1 MGLKLSSV
9 CSTLSSSSV
18 YPAGNGVRP
27 THYPNAEQFER
38 LRATNRL
45 RTPPQGDLPERKA
58 SQYERAYSEVE
69 NTLAIIAEIQDERT
83 NEDGEITEPLS
94 LTQVRTI
101 LEVGTP
107 LERSLAILE
116 AVEGGSEG
124 AL

>member
-1 MGLKLSSV
+1 MPINSNV
-9 CSTLSSSSV
+9 CGQRIDYEL
-18 YPAGNGVRP
+18 P
-27 THYPNAEQFER
+27 T
-38 LRATNRL
+38 
-45 RTPPQGDLPERKA
+45 QGDLPERIA

-101 LEVGTP
+101 LEVVTP